1 MKVLMIDDDEDLGE
15 AIIPLLE
22 RYGIT
27 LSQSATPQAGLAR
40 LREDR
45 PDAIVLDMM
54 LPEMDGMEVCRL
66 IRAAP
71 EVYGNPPIVALSAR
85 AELTDRVVGLEAG
98 VDDYIAKPFELRE
111 LVARL
116 RAITRSQG
124 RAGVPL
130 RAAQRP
136 DTREALVLD
145 AKRLEALQ
153 GSIRVSLTQLE
164 LELLQALQTAGGQV
178 LSRAALLPM
187 IGHGPDSDPA
197 LIDTLVYR
205 IRQRFRAAGGRPD
218 VIVTMRGQGY
228 ALLPEGGQS

>member
-1 MKVLMIDDDEDLGE
+1 MIDDDEDLGE
-15 AIIPLLE
+15 TITPLLE

-27 LSQSATPQAGLAR
+27 LLQSATPQAGLAR
-40 LREDR
+40 LRADR
-45 PDAIVLDMM
+45 PDAVVLDMM

-124 RAGVPL
+124 RAGLVP
-130 RAAQRP
+130 RPVAPP
-136 DTREALVLD
+136 DTREALALVLD
-145 AKRLEALQ
+145 AGRLEALQ
-153 GSIRVSLTQLE
+153 GSVRVSLTQLE
-164 LELLQALQTAGGQV
+164 LHLLQALQSAGGQV
-178 LSRAALLPM
+178 LSRAALLPL

-218 VIVTMRGQGY
+218 VIVTARGQGY
-228 ALLPEGGQS
+228 ALLPEGGQP

>member
-1 MKVLMIDDDEDLGE
+1 MIDDDEDLGE
-15 AIIPLLE
+15 AITPLLE

-45 PDAIVLDMM
+45 PDAVVLDMM

-71 EVYGNPPIVALSAR
+71 DLYGNPPIVALSAR

-124 RAGVPL
+124 RAAGLAP
-130 RAAQRP
+130 RP
-136 DTREALVLD
+136 VSLAGPREALVLD
-145 AKRLEALQ
+145 AGRLEVLQ
-153 GSIRVSLTQLE
+153 GSVRVSLTE
-164 LELLQALQTAGGQV
+164 LELKLMQALQAAGGQV
-178 LSRAALLPM
+178 ISRAALLPL
-187 IGHGPDSDPA
+187 IGHGPESDPA

-218 VIVTMRGQGY
+218 VIVTARGQGY
-228 ALLPEGGQS
+228 ALLPEASLP